1 MSLWAV
7 FLICKE
13 RSGWPLSPGR
23 LKSAVLKY
31 IGKRLLMLIP
41 VMLGVTLIIFV
52 MLALTPG
59 DPAAQILGADATQEQ
74 IEELRE
80 DMGLNDP
87 LPVRYLRYIWDLLH
101 GDLGTSYTT
110 KQPVT
115 QALMDRF
122 PTTLLLAI
130 LCTIIGA
137 IIGIVLGIISAVKQ
151 YTIFDNFSR
160 VLALA
165 GISIP
170 SFWLGLMLI
179 IVFSVN
185 LKWLPSSGFYGP
197 MYWILPS
204 VTVGLVQAATVM
216 RQTRSSMLEVVRQ
229 DYIRTA
235 RAKGQSELK
244 IIISHA
250 LPNALIPIITVLGM
264 QFGHGLG
271 GAVISEQIFSIP
283 GIGKLMVDAIN
294 ARDYPVVQGG
304 VLMIAI
310 SFTIVNLLIDILY
323 AFIDPRIKA
332 LYVGKKAKKD
342 KPEEAKAVTS
352 K

>member
-1 MSLWAV
+1 
-7 FLICKE
+7 
-13 RSGWPLSPGR
+13 
-23 LKSAVLKY
+23 
-31 IGKRLLMLIP
+31 MLIP
-41 VMLGVTLIIFV
+41 VILGVTLIIFI

-59 DPAAQILGADATQEQ
+59 DPARQILGGEATEEQ
-74 IEELRE
+74 VEELRE
-80 DMGLNDP
+80 ELGLNDP
-87 LPVRYLRYIWDLLH
+87 LPVRYVRYIWDMLH
-101 GDLGTSYTT
+101 GDLGTSYSS

-115 QALMDRF
+115 KELLERF
-122 PTTLLLAI
+122 PTTLLLSI
-130 LCTIIGA
+130 LCTVVGA
-137 IIGIVLGIISAVKQ
+137 IIGIIFGIVSAVKQ
-151 YTIFDNFSR
+151 YTIFDNVSR

-197 MYWILPS
+197 EYWILPAI
-204 VTVGLVQAATVM
+204 TVGLVQAATVM
-216 RQTRSSMLEVVRQ
+216 RQTRSAMLDVVRQ

-235 RAKGQSELK
+235 KAKGQTELK
-244 IIISHA
+244 VVMSHA

-271 GAVISEQIFSIP
+271 GAVISEQIFAIP
-283 GIGKLMVDAIN
+283 GIGKLMVDSIT

-310 SFTIVNLLIDILY
+310 SFTVVNLLVDILY

-332 LYVGKKAKKD
+332 LYVGKKAKSGK
-342 KPEEAKAVTS
+342 KEEVKGAAAS
-352 K
+352 

>member
-1 MSLWAV
+1 M
-7 FLICKE
+7 
-13 RSGWPLSPGR
+13 
-23 LKSAVLKY
+23 LKY
-31 IGKRLLMLIP
+31 IGKRLLMLVP
-41 VMLGVTLIIFV
+41 VILGVTLIIFI

-59 DPAAQILGADATQEQ
+59 DPARQILGGEATEEQ
-74 IEELRE
+74 VEELRE
-80 DMGLNDP
+80 ELGLNDP
-87 LPVRYLRYIWDLLH
+87 LPVRYVRYIWDMLH
-101 GDLGTSYTT
+101 GDLGTSYSS

-115 QALMDRF
+115 KELLERF
-122 PTTLLLAI
+122 PTTLLLSI
-130 LCTIIGA
+130 LCTVVGA
-137 IIGIVLGIISAVKQ
+137 IIGIIFGIVSAVKQ
-151 YTIFDNFSR
+151 YTIFDNVSR

-197 MYWILPS
+197 EYWILPAI
-204 VTVGLVQAATVM
+204 TVGLVQAATVM
-216 RQTRSSMLEVVRQ
+216 RQTRSAMLDVVRQ

-235 RAKGQSELK
+235 KAKGQTELK
-244 IIISHA
+244 VVMGHA

-271 GAVISEQIFSIP
+271 GAVISEQIFAIP
-283 GIGKLMVDAIN
+283 GIGKLMVDSIT

-310 SFTIVNLLIDILY
+310 SFTVVNLLVDILY

-332 LYVGKKAKKD
+332 LYVGKKAKSSK
-342 KPEEAKAVTS
+342 KEEVKGAAAS
-352 K
+352 

>member
-1 MSLWAV
+1 M
-7 FLICKE
+7 
-13 RSGWPLSPGR
+13 
-23 LKSAVLKY
+23 LKY

-41 VMLGVTLIIFV
+41 VILGVTLIIFI

-59 DPAAQILGADATQEQ
+59 DPARQILGGEATEEQ
-74 IEELRE
+74 VEELRE
-80 DMGLNDP
+80 ELGLNDP
-87 LPVRYLRYIWDLLH
+87 LPVRYVRYIWDMLH
-101 GDLGTSYTT
+101 GDLGTSYSS

-115 QALMDRF
+115 KELLERF
-122 PTTLLLAI
+122 PTTLLLSI
-130 LCTIIGA
+130 LCTVVGA
-137 IIGIVLGIISAVKQ
+137 IIGIIFGIVSAVKQ
-151 YTIFDNFSR
+151 YTIFDNVSR

-197 MYWILPS
+197 EYWILPAI
-204 VTVGLVQAATVM
+204 TVGLVQAATVM
-216 RQTRSSMLEVVRQ
+216 RQTRSAMLDVVRQ

-235 RAKGQSELK
+235 KAKGQTELK
-244 IIISHA
+244 VVMSHA

-271 GAVISEQIFSIP
+271 GAVISEQIFAIP
-283 GIGKLMVDAIN
+283 GIGKLMVDSIT

-310 SFTIVNLLIDILY
+310 SFTVVNLLVDILY

-332 LYVGKKAKKD
+332 LYVGKKAKSGK
-342 KPEEAKAVTS
+342 KEEVKGAAAS
-352 K
+352 

>member
-1 MSLWAV
+1 
-7 FLICKE
+7 
-13 RSGWPLSPGR
+13 
-23 LKSAVLKY
+23 VLKY

-41 VMLGVTLIIFV
+41 VILGVTLIIFI

-59 DPAAQILGADATQEQ
+59 DPARQILGGEATEEQ
-74 IEELRE
+74 VEALRE
-80 DMGLNDP
+80 EMGLNDP
-87 LPVRYLRYIWDLLH
+87 LPVRYLRYIWDMLH
-101 GDLGTSYTT
+101 GDLGTSYSS

-115 QALMDRF
+115 KELLERF
-122 PTTLLLAI
+122 PTTLLLSI
-130 LCTIIGA
+130 LCTVVGA
-137 IIGIVLGIISAVKQ
+137 IIGIVFGIISAVKQ
-151 YTIFDNFSR
+151 YTIFDNVSR

-179 IVFSVN
+179 IAFSVN

-197 MYWILPS
+197 EYWILPAI
-204 VTVGLVQAATVM
+204 TVGLVQAATVM
-216 RQTRSSMLEVVRQ
+216 RQTRSAMLDVVRQ

-235 RAKGQSELK
+235 KAKGQTELK
-244 IIISHA
+244 VVLGHA

-271 GAVISEQIFSIP
+271 GAVISEQIFAIP
-283 GIGKLMVDAIN
+283 GIGKLMVDSIT

-310 SFTIVNLLIDILY
+310 SFTVVNLLVDILY

-332 LYVGKKAKKD
+332 LYVGKKAKRKQKED
-342 KPEEAKAVTS
+342 GKGAAAA
-352 K
+352 

>member
-1 MSLWAV
+1 
-7 FLICKE
+7 
-13 RSGWPLSPGR
+13 
-23 LKSAVLKY
+23 
-31 IGKRLLMLIP
+31 MLIP
-41 VMLGVTLIIFV
+41 VILGVTLIIFI

-59 DPAAQILGADATQEQ
+59 DPARQILGGEATEEQ
-74 IEELRE
+74 VEELRE
-80 DMGLNDP
+80 ELGLNDP
-87 LPVRYLRYIWDLLH
+87 LPVRYLRYIWDMLH
-101 GDLGTSYTT
+101 GDLGTSYSS

-115 QALMDRF
+115 KELLERF
-122 PTTLLLAI
+122 PTTLLLSI
-130 LCTIIGA
+130 LCTVVGA
-137 IIGIVLGIISAVKQ
+137 IIGIVFGIISAVKQ
-151 YTIFDNFSR
+151 YTIFDNVSR

-197 MYWILPS
+197 EYWILPAI
-204 VTVGLVQAATVM
+204 TVGLVQAATVM
-216 RQTRSSMLEVVRQ
+216 RQTRSAMLDVVRQ

-235 RAKGQSELK
+235 KAKGQTEFK
-244 IIISHA
+244 VVMGHA

-271 GAVISEQIFSIP
+271 GAVISEQIFAIP
-283 GIGKLMVDAIN
+283 GIGKLMVDSIT

-310 SFTIVNLLIDILY
+310 SFTVVNLLVDILY

-332 LYVGKKAKKD
+332 LYVGKKSRKK
-342 KPEEAKAVTS
+342 EEVKGAAAS
-352 K
+352 